1 MINSSHKE
9 LSQTLQPYSLTL
21 ELKTESD
28 KIKKITVP
36 FQSLLFPATGQFLQG
51 VQERRAA
58 LVSLYYRCRCRAD
71 HY

>member
-36 FQSLLFPATGQFLQG
+36 FQSPVIVPWQ
-51 VQERRAA
+51 R
-58 LVSLYYRCRCRAD
+58 D
-71 HY
+71 

>member
-28 KIKKITVP
+28 KIKKITGDSQKTRPV
-36 FQSLLFPATGQFLQG
+36 LY
-51 VQERRAA
+51 AA
-58 LVSLYYRCRCRAD
+58 
-71 HY
+71 

>member
-36 FQSLLFPATGQFLQG
+36 FQSPVIVPFQSRCHGTITGDSQKTRPVLY
-51 VQERRAA
+51 AA
-58 LVSLYYRCRCRAD
+58 
-71 HY
+71 

>member
-21 ELKTESD
+21 GIKTESD

-36 FQSLLFPATGQFLQG
+36 FQSRCHGRLAQ
-51 VQERRAA
+51 
-58 LVSLYYRCRCRAD
+58 YYMQRW
-71 HY
+71 